1 MNPRPMKKT
10 DADKPWARR
19 KDRKN
24 AHREERQYILVA
36 SEDGKSSV
44 CYFEAL
50 NDMLKSHS
58 ATVGVIP
65 KGTGRSTQSL
75 IDFVK
80 KHRGKWL
87 KEVQEDID
95 IDDFN
100 EIWVAFDRDDFPK
113 HKFDNAIN
121 SAVAN
126 GFHAA
131 WSNECFELW
140 YLLHFTDRVTAISR
154 KDIYDE
160 LTNKLELKK
169 NYTAFK
175 GKEGK
180 VLVHEKMAGDS
191 NVVWAIKRAR
201 KLYNAY
207 LAAKIPP
214 HKSNPCTKV
223 FELVEKLLRQ
233 IEH

>member
-1 MNPRPMKKT
+1 MSPRPLKKT
-10 DADKPWARR
+10 DVGKPWAQR

-44 CYFEAL
+44 YYFEAL

-65 KGTGRSTQSL
+65 KGTGRNTQSL
-75 IDFVK
+75 INFVK
-80 KHRGKWL
+80 THRDKWL
-87 KEVQEDID
+87 KEVQEDIY

-100 EIWVAFDRDDFPK
+100 EVWVAFDLDDFPK

-121 SAVAN
+121 SANAN
-126 GFHAA
+126 GFRAA

-160 LTNKLELKK
+160 LTDKLKLKK
-169 NYTAFK
+169 NYTAYK

-180 VLVHEKMAGDS
+180 VLVHEKMVGDS
-191 NVVWAIKRAR
+191 NVMLAIKRAK
-201 KLYNAY
+201 KLYNAH
-207 LAAKIPP
+207 LATKSPP

-223 FELVEKLLRQ
+223 FELVEKLLKQ
-233 IEH
+233 L

>member
-1 MNPRPMKKT
+1 MSPRSMKKT
-10 DADKPWARR
+10 DVGKPWARR
-19 KDRKN
+19 NDRKN

-44 CYFEAL
+44 YYFEAL

-58 ATVGVIP
+58 ATIGVIP
-65 KGTGRSTQSL
+65 KGTGRNTQSL

-80 KHRGKWL
+80 KHRAKWL
-87 KEVQEDID
+87 KEVQEDIN

-113 HKFDNAIN
+113 YKFDNAIN
-121 SAVAN
+121 SANAS

-140 YLLHFTDRVTAISR
+140 YLLHFADRVTAVSR

-160 LTNKLELKK
+160 LTDKLELKK
-169 NYTAFK
+169 NYTEFK

-180 VLVHEKMAGDS
+180 VLVHEKMAGHSD
-191 NVVWAIKRAR
+191 VKLAIRRAK
-201 KLYNAY
+201 KLYNAF
-207 LAAKIPP
+207 LAAKVPP
-214 HKSNPCTKV
+214 HRSNPCTTV
-223 FELVEKLLRQ
+223 FELVEKLLKQ
-233 IEH
+233 L